1 VAAVGCPS
9 AVLPLQPVHKGVNR
23 GACGERIPLWG
34 VGRATA
40 ASLLPQAKPHVP
52 VHPPMQRGA
61 RKPAVGAGGVLT
73 MPSPTHPTAVA
84 VASVAAHPGGPHRHP
99 PSESRRGGGEEGGA
113 EGGMPFNGDEA
124 AVVLPMSSRMLTS
137 SPICRSSASDE
148 AVHSKSPPDPWTRV
162 TFSCESAPDEEPM
175 CALRA
180 VTALAASATL
190 KARARAIQRNRLSA
204 QNEGGG
210 VWCDMI
216 AVGDGATGGSA
227 IAKEICVCR
236 TKTMSCPSDYFIFKI
251 LKIRL
256 QSVQERRPTLSFEK
270 CNYYSI

>member
-1 VAAVGCPS
+1 
-9 AVLPLQPVHKGVNR
+9 
-23 GACGERIPLWG
+23 
-34 VGRATA
+34 
-40 ASLLPQAKPHVP
+40 
-52 VHPPMQRGA
+52 
-61 RKPAVGAGGVLT
+61 
-73 MPSPTHPTAVA
+73 
-84 VASVAAHPGGPHRHP
+84 
-99 PSESRRGGGEEGGA
+99 
-113 EGGMPFNGDEA
+113 MPFNGDEA

-148 AVHSKSPPDPWTRV
+148 AVHSKRPPDPWARATV
-162 TFSCESAPDEEPM
+162 SCESAPDEEPM

-190 KARARAIQRNRLSA
+190 KARARVVQRNRLSA

-210 VWCDMI
+210 VWCDMM

-227 IAKEICVCR
+227 TAKEICVCR

-256 QSVQERRPTLSFEK
+256 QLDGCRWFRCPSCLSSFSELESQQGYRQPPTVIELQPDYF
-270 CNYYSI
+270 NV